1 MKRKRY
7 MVWTSLVMWNSRPG
21 AYAWDSPPGAYAWD
35 SPHWLTGGSAGQEL
49 MPGTASQELMLGT
62 ASHGLWYVG
71 QPARSSS
78 WDSLERLFK
87 VDSIRMITEV

>member
-1 MKRKRY
+1 
-7 MVWTSLVMWNSRPG
+7 MVWTSLDIWISRSG
-21 AYAWDSPPGAYAWD
+21 AHAWDSPPGAYAWD
-35 SPHWLTGGSAGQEL
+35 SPYWLTDRSAGQEL
-49 MPGTASQELMLGT
+49 MLGIARQVLMPGT

-87 VDSIRMITEV
+87 WIRSG

>member
-7 MVWTSLVMWNSRPG
+7 MVWTSLVMWN
-21 AYAWDSPPGAYAWD
+21 SPPGAYAWD

-49 MPGTASQELMLGT
+49 MPGTVRQELMPGT
-62 ASHGLWYVG
+62 ASHGLSYVG

-78 WDSLERLFK
+78 WDSLERLLSGF
-87 VDSIRMITEV
+87 DPDDD

>member
-49 MPGTASQELMLGT
+49 MPGTAPTDLRVRFWVRPRIN
-62 ASHGLWYVG
+62 A
-71 QPARSSS
+71 
-78 WDSLERLFK
+78 
-87 VDSIRMITEV
+87 